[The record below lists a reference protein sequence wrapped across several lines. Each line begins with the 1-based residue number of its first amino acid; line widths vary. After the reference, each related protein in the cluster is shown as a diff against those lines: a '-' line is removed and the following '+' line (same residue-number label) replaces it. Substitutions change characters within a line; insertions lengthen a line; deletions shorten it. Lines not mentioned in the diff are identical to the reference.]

1 MMGTKVAAALAA
13 TGWGLALAD
22 NVGLINLDDKQ
33 SNFCLAAAITLTA
46 WAMMCKRRRPLGAA
60 YDLGYENGRRDAMVQ
75 NNGPD
80 GGKLMGLHRKI
91 IEPLCDRVG
100 T

>member
-1 MMGTKVAAALAA
+1 MLGMKVAVAAAAVS
-13 TGWGLALAD
+13 WGLALAD

-46 WAMMCKRRRPLGAA
+46 CVMTCIRRRPLGAA

-80 GGKLMGLHRKI
+80 GGKLIDLHRKI
-91 IEPLCDRVG
+91 IEPLCGKVG